1 MAKLLSS
8 WYKDQSLPESYIF
21 PPDERPGKHLVPIC
35 NTVPVID
42 LGDDRNHLVHQILKA
57 SQDFGLFQVVGH
69 GVPAELMCESMSV
82 FKEFFEMPAEDK
94 ESLTVYSADPRRC
107 KLVTSSLDYE
117 GDKIHVWR
125 DILRQPCHPLEDCI
139 KFWPQKP
146 TNYREVVAAC
156 SIEVKKLALRI
167 LDLLCEGLGMESGYF
182 KGKLS
187 EDLELGVLKDGE
199 WIGVE
204 PLPNAF
210 VVNIGYQLQVISN
223 KMLKGVEHRAVTN
236 SSDARISAV
245 FCINPTGDSIIEP
258 AESLVTA
265 TNPPVCRAFRFK
277 EYMDNFFSMYGNA
290 DLALQPFKL
299 ER

>member
-21 PPDERPGKHLVPIC
+21 PPDERPGTHLVPRC

-42 LGDDRNHLVHQILKA
+42 LGDNRNHLVHQILKA
-57 SQDFGLFQVVGH
+57 SQEFGLFQVVGH
-69 GVPAELMCESMSV
+69 GVPAKLMSETMSV

-94 ESLTVYSADPRRC
+94 ESLTVYSDDPRRC

-125 DILRQPCHPLEDCI
+125 DILRQPCHPLQDCI

-156 SIEVKKLALRI
+156 SIEVKKLALTI
-167 LDLLCEGLGMESGYF
+167 LELLCEGLGMESGYF

-187 EDLELGVLKDGE
+187 EDLELG
-199 WIGVE
+199 
-204 PLPNAF
+204 
-210 VVNIGYQLQVISN
+210 VISN

-258 AESLVTA
+258 AKSLVTA